1 VAAGKAAGTVGA
13 AVLLISALNAWRKDQ
28 RNGGNDRHSAF

>member
-1 VAAGKAAGTVGA
+1 MAAGKAAGTVGA
-13 AVLLISALNAWRKDQ
+13 AVLLIPALNAWRKDQ